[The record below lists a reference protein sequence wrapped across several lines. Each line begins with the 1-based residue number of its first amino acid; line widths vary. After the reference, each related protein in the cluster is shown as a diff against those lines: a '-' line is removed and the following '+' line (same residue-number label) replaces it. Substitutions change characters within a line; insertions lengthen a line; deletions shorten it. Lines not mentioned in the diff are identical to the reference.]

1 MEFFIGEKVGFV
13 HETGFGIIKKE
24 VSISKY
30 LVENEFGIE
39 LTVLKANLVK
49 IYSENYKGRIVVK
62 DFENS
67 EKLTKAKAKKR
78 DILEIDLHL
87 EEFQVAQKNL
97 TNAEILL
104 FQLRKADEFVQKMLD
119 KRVVQF
125 IIIHGVGE
133 GVLKSEVRSILT
145 KYSGVQTTDADQAK
159 YGQGATLVNVNYNLR

>member
-67 EKLTKAKAKKR
+67 EKLTKAKAKQR

-104 FQLRKADEFVQKMLD
+104 FGIVYPQVCVPTM
-119 KRVVQF
+119 VPSV
-125 IIIHGVGE
+125 
-133 GVLKSEVRSILT
+133 SEVGSTAYFTRSRLLL
-145 KYSGVQTTDADQAK
+145 SVHM
-159 YGQGATLVNVNYNLR
+159 NV